1 VSRSTI
7 IKTYEL
13 LLLEKY
19 IVSKVGSGYT
29 TASTVYDSAIL
40 EKPLKRVQIILQF
53 QKKQFHFKKNK
64 PVLTEKFSMKILHL
78 DRITTV
84 RSFLSKSGVLYQ
96 KHIGKNAPLNFIKQ
110 PNRRLRIITEVLQ
123 NI

>member
-1 VSRSTI
+1 MRLYYIIKMPLQNALFSRILKSPSRILANDLKVSRSTI

-53 QKKQFHFKKNK
+53 QK
-64 PVLTEKFSMKILHL
+64 S
-78 DRITTV
+78 
-84 RSFLSKSGVLYQ
+84 
-96 KHIGKNAPLNFIKQ
+96 NFISKKTN
-110 PNRRLRIITEVLQ
+110 PY
-123 NI
+123 